1 MHIRA
6 HRRPRRALLSVM
18 LASLVLAGCSGGE
31 AETAGSTAD
40 DASNPDASGT
50 ESGAS
55 ESPDAAPAG
64 DGEAVHLALINP
76 VSGTAAEY
84 GQDMLAGQKCAIK
97 MTNEAGGVLGSQITT
112 SEFDDQNL
120 PEVAVS
126 IAQRVITQDGVKFIV
141 GTNGSNVALAVRNVT
156 EDAEVL
162 YVIGTSK
169 GPTVTDEEF
178 DYLVRLNSEPGMD
191 SEFLYPYIDDV
202 AAPERVAILEETS
215 DYGQFL
221 AETTREYFG
230 DRVVANVVTELDTT
244 NFGPFVNEIESA
256 EPDAIFMANG
266 GSTSAAAASIQ
277 QIRERGIDAT
287 IILPPGT
294 VNAELIELTGEDAIE
309 GAVSADVYTP
319 TLDNEENEAFL
330 ECYEAEYGTAPSVQ
344 AELGYEQILVLVEGM
359 EAAGTTTD
367 PTAVREAMGETEFE
381 TPRGTITIDET
392 GQAIP
397 QSGLIPLVITD
408 GEVQVNTEYQES
420 QG

>member
-6 HRRPRRALLSVM
+6 HRRTRRTLLSFM
-18 LASLVLAGCSGGE
+18 LATLVLAGCSGGE
-31 AETAGSTAD
+31 AENAGSTANEATTPQAPGTD
-40 DASNPDASGT
+40 SGGGS
-50 ESGAS
+50 SG
-55 ESPDAAPAG
+55 DAAEGEG
-64 DGEAVHLALINP
+64 DPVHLALINP

-84 GQDMLAGQKCAIK
+84 GQDMLAGQKCAIQ
-97 MTNEAGGVLGSQITT
+97 MTNESGGVLGSQITT

-156 EDAEVL
+156 EDAKVL
-162 YVIGTSK
+162 YIIGTSK
-169 GPTVTDEEF
+169 GPTVTDDEF
-178 DYLVRLNSEPGMD
+178 DYLVRLNSEPAMD

-202 AAPERVAILEETS
+202 TAPERVAILEETS

-221 AETTREYFG
+221 AEATREYFG

-277 QIRERGIDAT
+277 QIRERGIEAT

-294 VNAELIELTGEDAIE
+294 VNAELIELAGEEAIE

-319 TLDNEENEAFL
+319 TLDNEENAAFL
-330 ECYEAEYGTAPSVQ
+330 ECYEAEYGTSPSVQ

-367 PTAVREAMGETEFE
+367 PAAVREAMGETEFD

-420 QG
+420 AG